1 MIVSKVRTDPNF
13 QFSVGGSEESIF
25 TDQRCVPRLSL
36 PLCKKRNC
44 RNRDVSRVIAPV
56 HMNPEQSG
64 PHRVYQKHGPSEVDS
79 CILSRLSNKRCS
91 QRRGR

>member
-36 PLCKKRNC
+36 PLCKETQLQE
-44 RNRDVSRVIAPV
+44 S
-56 HMNPEQSG
+56 
-64 PHRVYQKHGPSEVDS
+64 
-79 CILSRLSNKRCS
+79 
-91 QRRGR
+91 